1 MREDNPIVRAAREVF
16 PEELARLAIKS
27 FDVVGDIA
35 VIKVPPEL
43 MEGRFRLAEALLR
56 HLPYVRVVLRQS
68 SPHEGDFR
76 VRGLEWLAGERRT
89 VTIHREHGCAFKV
102 DLAKA
107 FFTPRLSYERLRVA
121 REVGPWEVVFNMFAG
136 VGCFSIIIAKLAG
149 AEVYSVDLNP
159 DAARYM
165 RENVRLNKV
174 EGLVHVVQG
183 DSRTLGL
190 SSLRGR
196 VDRVLMPLPLKAYEF
211 LDAAVASLRGRGV
224 IHYYDVERGRR
235 DEAVSRLWGRV
246 EARIRG
252 LGAECRLLR
261 ARVVR
266 EVGPRLLQVALDVEV
281 LGPCRRSE

>member
-1 MREDNPIVRAAREVF
+1 VRAAREVF

>member
-1 MREDNPIVRAAREVF
+1 MVRAAREVF